1 MAIDTTLE
9 QVEALYVGYFGR
21 AGEPNGVNYWVG
33 QLNSGFTVSDMA
45 ASFAVQDEAKAEYP
59 FLATPNVVTD
69 PTAFINAVYQ
79 NLFGRAPDADGLNY
93 WTGQLLARGGDSHA
107 VGQFILDV
115 ISGAKGSDITALDN
129 KAAAA
134 EYYTQQLAAHNVG
147 GTHLDANGHGV
158 LDANLVA
165 SSHDAISGV
174 TSDPATVTAS
184 EHATDA
190 FIAGGGAGGIGQ
202 TFTLTTAI
210 GENIHGTAGNDTFNA
225 ILHNPLDPTTTLNN
239 FDTITDTGGI
249 DTLHILSDGTTAL
262 PAGSAISGVENI
274 DWVFSAAGTIH
285 ANNFV
290 GSTHIDI
297 SGSHADVD
305 GINGQVV
312 TYHGVSLTGVGN
324 VANLTAAAGAS
335 SLTMGLDNVTDNGEV
350 VVHEA
355 HAGDLTSLTVNGS
368 VGSTGSPPATSTFTI
383 ALGVGADA
391 PTHVDTIHLGITS
404 NSSIAIVPG
413 SNTITTVDASASTG
427 NLGSLGATHHA
438 SFFNLSGLALEHFTG
453 GSGSDNVDVNIN
465 LAKAATFDG
474 GAGNDVFHI
483 GDPGGGSAVV
493 NTFTGGAGSDTFD
506 FLSLANIK
514 DPTHLANSL
523 DTISDFNAT
532 QDVLDLTNMLGV
544 RGVLDNTQLANIASA
559 ATLELAAK
567 AAAADIA
574 GVASIAIFD
583 YQGSAYVFHDAAGPG
598 TVDAGDGLIQ
608 LVGVHT
614 ADLGA
619 TSLHV

>member
-21 AGEPNGVNYWVG
+21 AGEPDGVNYWVG
-33 QLNSGFTVSDMA
+33 QLNSGYTVSDMA
-45 ASFAVQDEAKAEYP
+45 ASFAVQAEAKAEYP
-59 FLATPNVVTD
+59 FLATPNIITD

-93 WTGQLLARGGDSHA
+93 WTGQLLSRGGDSHA
-107 VGQFILDV
+107 IGQFILDV
-115 ISGAKGSDITALDN
+115 ISGAQGADVTTLDN

-134 EYYTQQLAAHNVG
+134 EYYTQQLAADGIG

-165 SSHDAISGV
+165 SADGAISGV
-174 TSDPATVTAS
+174 TSDSATVTAS

-190 FIAGGGAGGIGQ
+190 FIAGGGAGGVGQ

-210 GENIHGTAGNDTFNA
+210 GETIHGTAGNDTFNA
-225 ILHNPLDPTTTLNN
+225 IIDGAAPTLNN
-239 FDTITDTGGI
+239 FDTITDTGGV
-249 DTLHILSDGTTAL
+249 DTLHILSAGATAL
-262 PAGSAISGVENI
+262 PAGAAISGVENI
-274 DWVFSAAGTIH
+274 DWVFSAAPGTAIH
-285 ANNFV
+285 ANNFA

-427 NLGSLGATHHA
+427 NLGSLGATQHA

-493 NTFTGGAGSDTFD
+493 NTFSGGAGSDTFD

-532 QDVLDLTNMLGV
+532 QDVLDLTNMGGV

-559 ATLELAAK
+559 ATLELAVK

-583 YQGSAYVFHDAAGPG
+583 YQGSAYVFHDVVGGG
-598 TVDAGDGLIQ
+598 TLDAGDGLIQ

>member
-33 QLNSGFTVSDMA
+33 QLNGGFTVSDMA

-69 PTAFINAVYQ
+69 PTAFINEVYQ

-184 EHATDA
+184 EAATDA
-190 FIAGGGAGGIGQ
+190 FIAGGGAGGVGQ

-225 ILHNPLDPTTTLNN
+225 ILHNPAATDTTLNN

-262 PAGSAISGVENI
+262 PAGAAISGVENI
-274 DWVFSAAGTIH
+274 DFVFSANLGQAIH

-297 SGSHADVD
+297 SGANLINVD
-305 GINGQVV
+305 GINGQVI
-312 TYHGVSLTGVGN
+312 TGHSTALG
-324 VANLTAAAGAS
+324 NLTTAAGAAS
-335 SLTMGLDNVTDNGEV
+335 ITAVLDKAQDGFFLNFQ
-350 VVHEA
+350 EA
-355 HAGDLTSLTVNGS
+355 HAGDLTSVTVNGS
-368 VGSTGSPPATSTFTI
+368 VGTGAGPHAFGI
-383 ALGVGADA
+383 NVA
-391 PTHVDTIHLGITS
+391 PVTHVDTVHLGITNATS
-404 NSSIAIVPG
+404 VVFNAPATQLV
-413 SNTITTVDASASTG
+413 NVDAAASTG
-427 NLGSLGATHHA
+427 NLTMDLGAFT
-438 SFFNLSGLALEHFTG
+438 ALQNVAG
-453 GSGSDNVDVNIN
+453 GSGNDTLIVQTNITKAETIAGN
-465 LAKAATFDG
+465 GGNDLIHIFAPAQSAAATS
-474 GAGNDVFHI
+474 V
-483 GDPGGGSAVV
+483 S
-493 NTFTGGAGSDTFD
+493 GGAGSDTFD
-506 FLSLANIK
+506 FTALGNIK
-514 DPTHLANSL
+514 DTTHLANGII
-523 DTISDFNAT
+523 TIGDFKT
-532 QDVLDLTNMLGV
+532 TEDVLDLSHLGGHT
-544 RGVLDNTQLANIASA
+544 RTVLDNTQLANIAGQATLEAAVTLA
-559 ATLELAAK
+559 ATLTGANHVSVFDFGGNAYAFNDD
-567 AAAADIA
+567 AAA
-574 GVASIAIFD
+574 GLN
-583 YQGSAYVFHDAAGPG
+583 
-598 TVDAGDGLIQ
+598 AGDGLVQ
-608 LVGVHT
+608 LVGVHST
-614 ADLGA
+614 DFGA
-619 TSLHV
+619 ASLHTL